1 MAKHHPGAGAAA
13 AGCLPAAAG
22 CLPAAG
28 TRGQLSPPVL
38 LRRGAAAWATASR
51 GLVVGVWRDQRGQFT
66 QGKSLGRKGPRSCGR
81 ARRKASNRKVPPL
94 SGVAGAGQAR
104 RRLPAGACWQP
115 HGEARLGL
123 SSGGPRPTPST
134 ELLVCPASGTA
145 GAGFPLQG
153 LNNAARVLREG
164 GYAPQNLKR
173 HSR

>member
-1 MAKHHPGAGAAA
+1 MAEHHPGAGA
-13 AGCLPAAAG
+13 AAAG

-28 TRGQLSPPVL
+28 TRGQLSPPAP

-51 GLVVGVWRDQRGQFT
+51 GLAVGVWRDQRGQFG

-81 ARRKASNRKVPPL
+81 AQRKAINRKVPTL
-94 SGVAGAGQAR
+94 SAVAGAGQAR
-104 RRLPAGACWQP
+104 RHLPPVACWQP
-115 HGEARLGL
+115 PGEARLGL

-145 GAGFPLQG
+145 GAGFPLRG
-153 LNNAARVLREG
+153 LNNAARVLREA
-164 GYAPQNLKR
+164 GYTPQNLKR